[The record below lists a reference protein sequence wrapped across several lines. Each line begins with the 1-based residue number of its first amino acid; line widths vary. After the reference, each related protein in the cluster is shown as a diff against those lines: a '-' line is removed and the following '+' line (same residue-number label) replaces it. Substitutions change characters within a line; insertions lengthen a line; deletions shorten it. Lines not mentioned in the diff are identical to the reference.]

1 MLIILPGSEFSVAA
15 AGYIRIAIGLSGI
28 VEAKVKR
35 IRLVDG
41 VEYAVTVVPGFVVDG
56 FEGECRVRDIAIGG
70 GVGQD
75 DPIAGRQQGG
85 DEDEPNL
92 FCAYHTLVF

>member
-1 MLIILPGSEFSVAA
+1 MLIVLPGSEFSVVA
-15 AGYIRIAIGLSGI
+15 AGDISIAIGLSGI
-28 VEAKVKR
+28 VEAKIKR
-35 IRLVDG
+35 IRLVG
-41 VEYAVTVVPGFVVDG
+41 RVEYAVTVVPGFVVDG

-70 GVGQD
+70 GVGYD

-92 FCAYHTLVF
+92 FCADHKLLF